1 MLAQNVGVSHPA
13 EQPIGTDTA
22 AGTWRNRDA
31 SPRVGRPGT
40 SPGVPRN
47 QPLPGTFERAL
58 LHTPTHTQRRVPPV
72 TRVLKLAAA
81 ATGAAVV
88 AIAAFLL
95 HPRSGA
101 RRRAA
106 ARRATVGVA
115 SLVGSAVDKRPRRSN
130 STWDETL
137 ADRVRVALSMG
148 FGDLATG
155 LEIRAN
161 RGVITLRGE
170 VDELTDI
177 TRFETAVREVGDV
190 VDVDNLLRL
199 RMRDLRPHV
208 LSA

>member
-1 MLAQNVGVSHPA
+1 
-13 EQPIGTDTA
+13 
-22 AGTWRNRDA
+22 
-31 SPRVGRPGT
+31 
-40 SPGVPRN
+40 
-47 QPLPGTFERAL
+47 
-58 LHTPTHTQRRVPPV
+58 V

-81 ATGAAVV
+81 AAGAAVI

-106 ARRATVGVA
+106 ARRATMGVA
-115 SLVGSAVDKRPRRSN
+115 SLVGSAVDKRPRRSAT
-130 STWDETL
+130 TWDETL
-137 ADRVRVALSMG
+137 ANRVRVALSLG

-170 VDELTDI
+170 VDELSDI

-199 RMRDLRPHV
+199 RMRDSRPRV
-208 LSA
+208 LTA

>member
-1 MLAQNVGVSHPA
+1 M
-13 EQPIGTDTA
+13 
-22 AGTWRNRDA
+22 
-31 SPRVGRPGT
+31 
-40 SPGVPRN
+40 
-47 QPLPGTFERAL
+47 
-58 LHTPTHTQRRVPPV
+58 

-81 ATGAAVV
+81 ATGAAV
-88 AIAAFLL
+88 ITTAAFLL

-101 RRRAA
+101 RRRVA

-115 SLVGSAVDKRPRRSN
+115 SLVGSAVDRRPGRSGPT
-130 STWDETL
+130 SWDETL
-137 ADRVRVALSMG
+137 ANRVRVALSLG

-155 LEIRAN
+155 LEIRAS

-199 RMRDLRPHV
+199 RMRDSRPRV

>member
-1 MLAQNVGVSHPA
+1 
-13 EQPIGTDTA
+13 
-22 AGTWRNRDA
+22 
-31 SPRVGRPGT
+31 
-40 SPGVPRN
+40 
-47 QPLPGTFERAL
+47 
-58 LHTPTHTQRRVPPV
+58 
-72 TRVLKLAAA
+72 A
-81 ATGAAVV
+81 ATGAAVI

-115 SLVGSAVDKRPRRSN
+115 SLVGSAVDRRSHR
-130 STWDETL
+130 SSAAGWDQTL
-137 ADRVRVALSMG
+137 ADRVRVTLSMG

-155 LEIRAN
+155 LEVRAN

-170 VDELTDI
+170 VDELSDI

-199 RMRDLRPHV
+199 RMRGARPRV
-208 LSA
+208 LTA

>member
-1 MLAQNVGVSHPA
+1 
-13 EQPIGTDTA
+13 
-22 AGTWRNRDA
+22 
-31 SPRVGRPGT
+31 
-40 SPGVPRN
+40 
-47 QPLPGTFERAL
+47 
-58 LHTPTHTQRRVPPV
+58 V

-81 ATGAAVV
+81 ATGAAVI
-88 AIAAFLL
+88 ASAAFLL

-106 ARRATVGVA
+106 TRRATVGVA
-115 SLVGSAVDKRPRRSN
+115 NLVGSAVDKRPRRSG
-130 STWDETL
+130 TAGWDETL
-137 ADRVRVALSMG
+137 ANRVRVALSLG

-177 TRFETAVREVGDV
+177 SRFEIAVREIGDV

-199 RMRDLRPHV
+199 RMRDSRPRV
-208 LSA
+208 LTA